1 MGLQPRVSLMRL
13 MRANAMVICA
23 ALGSPLLPQGV
34 EAQVVADRWTRA
46 ATDFI
51 GHMRAGDFQ
60 AAAAMVSPSVPAG
73 TFSADKL
80 SGIWGQLTAQVGE
93 LGGLEPTKVAMQDS
107 LHVIDMAGR
116 FVRQPLLVR
125 VVVTPDERVSGLWF
139 LPPAPPAYEMP
150 AYVDESAF
158 SEADITVGGEW
169 KLPGKLTLPK
179 ADGRVPAVVLV
190 HGSGP
195 NDMDEAIGP
204 NRPFRDLAWGLASKG
219 IAVLRYD
226 KRTRVHGA
234 KMVAA
239 GPVTL
244 EAETIDDALEALA
257 LARSRPEVDPA
268 RVYVLG
274 HSLGGMAAPAIA
286 KRDGK
291 LAGAIMLAGPARP
304 LSTVL
309 DEQLAY
315 IDSLA
320 VASGGEATQRATREA
335 IAKVLTRSLAPDATV
350 MGAPVSYFYALDALD
365 QVATAKSLSVPFLV
379 LQGGRDYQVTMQDFA
394 LWKAALAAHPGT
406 KLVAYPDL
414 NRLFIA
420 GTGKATPSE
429 YMSKPGHVAPEV
441 IEEIA
446 RWIRR

>member
-1 MGLQPRVSLMRL
+1 MI
-13 MRANAMVICA
+13 ICA
-23 ALGSPLLPQGV
+23 AVGSPLLPHAV

-51 GHMRAGDFQ
+51 GQMKAGDF
-60 AAAAMVSPSVPAG
+60 AAASAMVSPAVPAG
-73 TFSADKL
+73 TFSAEKL
-80 SGIWGQLTAQVGE
+80 GEIWAQLTSQVGE
-93 LGGLEPTKVAMQDS
+93 LAGLEPTKVAMQDS
-107 LHVIDMAGR
+107 LRVVDMSGR
-116 FVRQPLLVR
+116 FARQALLIR
-125 VVVTPDERVSGLWF
+125 VVVTPDEPVSGLWF
-139 LPPAPPAYEMP
+139 LPPAPPAYETP
-150 AYVDESAF
+150 GYVDESAF
-158 SEADITVGGEW
+158 REEDITVGDEW
-169 KLPGKLTLPK
+169 KLPGKVTLPK
-179 ADGRVPAVVLV
+179 AEGRVPAVVLV

-204 NRPFRDLAWGLASKG
+204 NRPFRDLAWGLSSKG

-234 KMVAA
+234 KMVAG

-244 EAETIDDALEALA
+244 EAETIDDALAAIA
-257 LARSRPEVDPA
+257 LARSRPEIDPA

-274 HSLGGMAAPAIA
+274 HSLGAMAAPAIA
-286 KRDGK
+286 RRDGK

-320 VASGGEATQRATREA
+320 VASGGEATQRATRDT
-335 IAKVLTRSLAPDATV
+335 IAKLRTRSLPAGATV

-365 QVATAKSLSVPFLV
+365 QVATAKALSVPFLL
-379 LQGGRDYQVTMQDFA
+379 LQGGRDYQVTMEDFA
-394 LWKAALAAHPGT
+394 LWKAALAGRPGT

-414 NRLFIA
+414 NHLFIT
-420 GTGKATPSE
+420 GTGKATPTE
-429 YMSKPGHVAPEV
+429 YMSKSGHVAPSV
-441 IEEIA
+441 IEELA
-446 RWIRR
+446 AWIRR